1 MLLRG
6 NHCAV
11 AFQWWIFESRIASCT
26 KQILDYIVERM
37 KLFRN
42 LLSVKTKCLENQNS
56 LIAPSTFHDV
66 VGRIEK
72 MASCEHYHNDNAHD
86 C

>member
-1 MLLRG
+1 MEL
-6 NHCAV
+6 
-11 AFQWWIFESRIASCT
+11 S
-26 KQILDYIVERM
+26 
-37 KLFRN
+37 RN
-42 LLSVKTKCLENQNS
+42 LLSVKTKCFETQNS